1 MQTLLSDSAAPAE
14 RAPLQPE
21 QVFFDDPAIDRL
33 LGMVMTLSAEVW
45 VLSDRMRSIEHLLD
59 TQGVL
64 SRADLDTYQPDADT
78 AQAIAAE
85 RGAFVKALMD
95 HVISRQKSRGA

>member
-1 MQTLLSDSAAPAE
+1 MEILSDSASPAD

-21 QVFFDDPAIDRL
+21 QVFFNDPALDRL

-59 TQGVL
+59 TRGVL
-64 SRADLDTYQPDADT
+64 TRDELDAYQPDADT
-78 AQAIAAE
+78 AQALASE
-85 RGAFVKALMD
+85 SSAFVKALMD

>member
-1 MQTLLSDSAAPAE
+1 MQTTPEAPVKRD

-21 QVFFDDPAIDRL
+21 QEFFADPAIDRL

-59 TQGVL
+59 SKGVV
-64 SRADLDTYQPDADT
+64 SRADLDAFQPDET
-78 AQAIAAE
+78 AAQEIAEE
-85 RGAFVKALMD
+85 RNAFVKALMD
-95 HVISRQKSRGA
+95 HVIGRQKSRGA

>member
-1 MQTLLSDSAAPAE
+1 MQTLPDSAPTAE
-14 RAPLQPE
+14 RAAYQPE
-21 QVFFDDPAIDRL
+21 QTFFKDPAIDRL

-64 SRADLDTYQPDADT
+64 SRADLDAYQPDPET

-85 RGAFVKALMD
+85 RSAFVKALMD
-95 HVISRQKSRGA
+95 HVISRQQSRGA

>member
-1 MQTLLSDSAAPAE
+1 MQTLPDSAPTAE
-14 RAPLQPE
+14 RAAYQAE
-21 QVFFDDPAIDRL
+21 QTFFKDPAIDRL

-64 SRADLDTYQPDADT
+64 SRADLDAYQPDPET

-85 RGAFVKALMD
+85 RSAFVKALMD
-95 HVISRQKSRGA
+95 HVISRQQSRGA

>member
-1 MQTLLSDSAAPAE
+1 MQTPITAAPLPE

-21 QVFFDDPAIDRL
+21 QTFFNDPATDRL
-33 LGMVMTLSAEVW
+33 LGMIMTLSAEVW

-59 TQGVL
+59 TRGVL
-64 SRADLDTYQPDADT
+64 TRTDLDAYQPDAES
-78 AQAIAAE
+78 AQAIASD
-85 RGAFVKALMD
+85 RQAFVKALMD